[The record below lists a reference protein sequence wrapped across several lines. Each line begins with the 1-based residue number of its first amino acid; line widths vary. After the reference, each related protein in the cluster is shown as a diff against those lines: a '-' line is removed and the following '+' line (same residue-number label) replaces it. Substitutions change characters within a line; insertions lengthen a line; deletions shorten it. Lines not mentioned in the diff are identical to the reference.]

1 MISRSIPVTRVAFLM
16 RYAELARQMGA
27 PVDSLLAASGVAVEL
42 FDHPAAAVCLKRAYK
57 FGELAC
63 RAAGTEHLG
72 LYIGMNTSLD
82 GLGLVGENL
91 KNSTT
96 VYDYLQRGIGLY
108 NMLITGQHIW
118 LSDHGE
124 EVRLNVATVGEPGL
138 GPYQSQLETLSV
150 TVMALRRALGP
161 YGSPGKIGLSFRSKE
176 AFPEN
181 SCFEEACIFK
191 GVQTSYMAIPRS
203 ALGVRFPYIRHQE
216 QQLPECIET
225 HRLTGDLTDLVQLQ
239 IEELLCEESLHIDMV
254 AESLVMS
261 RRSLQ
266 RSLAEQ
272 GTSYSELLADIRAH
286 QALDRLQFSEETI
299 ADIAFDLGYTD
310 ASNFT
315 RAFRLRNGV
324 SPQQFRHDQDASQ
337 SSI

>member
-1 MISRSIPVTRVAFLM
+1 M
-16 RYAELARQMGA
+16 RYAELARKMGA
-27 PVDSLLAASGVAVEL
+27 PVDSLLAASGIPDEL
-42 FDHPAAAVCLKRAYK
+42 FDHPAAAVCLHSAYK

-72 LYIGMNTSLD
+72 LYIGMNTSLED
-82 GLGLVGENL
+82 LGPVGEYL

-108 NMLITGQHIW
+108 NMLTSGQRIW

-124 EVRLNVATVGEPGL
+124 EVRLNVATVGKPGL
-138 GPYQSQLETLSV
+138 GPYQSQLETLAV

-161 YGSPGKIGLSFRSKE
+161 YWAPGKIGLAFRSKE

-181 SCFEEACIFK
+181 SCFEETCVNK
-191 GVQTSYMAIPRS
+191 GVQSSYMTIPRS
-203 ALGVRFPYIRHQE
+203 VLGARFPYFGRSE
-216 QQLPECIET
+216 QYLPECIET
-225 HRLTGDLTDLVQLQ
+225 HRLADDLSGLVQLQ
-239 IEELLCEESLHIDMV
+239 IEALLCDENLHIDTV
-254 AESLVMS
+254 AESLMMS

-272 GTSYSELLADIRAH
+272 GTSYSELLADARIH
-286 QALDRLQFSEETI
+286 NALDRLQFSEETI
-299 ADIAFDLGYTD
+299 SDIAFDLGYKD

-324 SPQQFRHDQDASQ
+324 SPQEFRRGCETGRS
-337 SSI
+337 

>member
-1 MISRSIPVTRVAFLM
+1 M

-27 PVDSLLAASGVAVEL
+27 PVDSLLAASGIPVEL
-42 FDHPAAAVCLKRAYK
+42 FDHPAAAVCLKSAYK
-57 FGELAC
+57 FGESAC

-82 GLGLVGENL
+82 DLGPVGEHL
-91 KNSTT
+91 KRSTT
-96 VYDYLQRGIGLY
+96 VYDYLQRGIRLY
-108 NMLITGQHIW
+108 SMFNSGQRIW

-124 EVRLNVATVGEPGL
+124 EVRLNMATVGHDGV

-161 YGSPGKIGLSFRSKE
+161 YWSPDKIGLAFRSKE

-181 SCFEEACIFK
+181 SCFEEACILK

-203 ALGVRFPYIRHQE
+203 ALGVRFPYIRRQE

>member
-27 PVDSLLAASGVAVEL
+27 PVDSLLAASGIPDEL
-42 FDHPAAAVCLKRAYK
+42 FDHPAAAVCLISAYK

-63 RAAGTEHLG
+63 RAADTEHLG
-72 LYIGMNTSLD
+72 LYIGMNTTLED
-82 GLGLVGENL
+82 LGPIGEHL
-91 KNSTT
+91 KRSTT
-96 VYDYLQRGIGLY
+96 VYDYLQRGMGLY
-108 NMLITGQHIW
+108 NMLITGQRIW
-118 LSDHGE
+118 LSNHGE
-124 EVRLNVATVGEPGL
+124 EIRLNVATTGEPGL

-161 YGSPGKIGLSFRSKE
+161 YWSPDKIGLAFRSKE
-176 AFPEN
+176 SFPEN
-181 SCFEEACIFK
+181 SCFEESVFDK

-203 ALGVRFPYIRHQE
+203 ALGARFPYFRRAE
-216 QQLPECIET
+216 QQLPECVET
-225 HRLTGDLTDLVQLQ
+225 HRFSDDLSDLVQLQ
-239 IEELLCEESLHIDMV
+239 IEALLCDENLHIDTV
-254 AESLVMS
+254 AESLMIS

-272 GTSYSELLADIRAH
+272 GTSYSELLADTRIH
-286 QALDRLQFSEETI
+286 EALDRLQFSEETI
-299 ADIAFDLGYTD
+299 ADIAFELGYTD

-324 SPQQFRHDQDASQ
+324 SPQEFRQGCETGRP
-337 SSI
+337 